1 MGFSEN
7 LREQRE
13 KAGYTA
19 KEFASLLGLKY
30 STYAAY
36 ENQGSEPKYDTL
48 CKIAAA
54 LRVTTDELL
63 GYKVDKYG
71 KMFAQLK
78 EIGFLVKENGKTII
92 IFNRYKGDY
101 YSEWIFPT
109 KEELYK
115 VFDNS
120 RYIYDGLAEG
130 LLGDIFKNSLITGF
144 NNYMEQK
151 KQSKLFDTERSTD
164 HE

>member
-19 KEFASLLGLKY
+19 KEFAALLGLKY

-78 EIGFLVKENGKTII
+78 EIGFLVKENGKTIK

-120 RYIYDGLAEG
+120 RYIYDGLTEG
-130 LLGDIFKNSLITGF
+130 LLGDILKNSLISGF
-144 NNYMEQK
+144 NNYMTNKRQEK
-151 KQSKLFDTERSTD
+151 IVTVE
-164 HE
+164 E